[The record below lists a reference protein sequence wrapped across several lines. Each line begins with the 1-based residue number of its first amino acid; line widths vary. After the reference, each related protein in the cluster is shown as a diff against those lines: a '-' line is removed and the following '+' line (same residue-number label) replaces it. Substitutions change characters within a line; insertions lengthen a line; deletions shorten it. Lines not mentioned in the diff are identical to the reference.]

1 MPIVTLQ
8 EAKSHLRVDYSADDG
23 LIAAYIDAAVATFQR
38 RTRTLLGSQT
48 RTMRLS
54 TFHTARLE
62 WAPLVSL
69 TSVTYLDESDM
80 EQTLSASL
88 YRIDG
93 RQFFPSVVFYG
104 SLPAT
109 APESLDPVT
118 ITYQAGL
125 VATPPD
131 VRICLLQLISTY
143 YRDRESSAPVML
155 REVPFGA
162 KAIMDSYAM
171 PRLYAR
177 DDA

>member
-23 LIAAYIDAAVATFQR
+23 LIASYIEAAVATFQR
-38 RTRTLLGSQT
+38 RTRTLLGSHT
-48 RTMRLS
+48 RTMRLH

-62 WAPLVSL
+62 WAPLISI
-69 TSVTYLDESDM
+69 TSVTYLDQDENQ
-80 EQTLSASL
+80 QTLSTSL
-88 YRIDG
+88 YRTDA
-93 RQFFPSVVFYG
+93 RQMFQAVVFYG
-104 SLPAT
+104 DLPAT
-109 APESLDPVT
+109 APDSLDPVT
-118 ITYQAGL
+118 ITYTAGL
-125 VATPPD
+125 VTTPPD

-162 KAIMDSYAM
+162 KAIMDSYTM